1 MQAALNLATRQV
13 VLSATRVFVGV
24 AAEALFAVA
33 DDVTLPQY
41 RVLVLL
47 DDREPRT
54 MGALAEQ
61 LGVTPS
67 TATRVCD
74 RLTQKRLIVRRV
86 DESDR
91 RSVRVQLTKRGQRL
105 VDAVTREREAKIDE
119 ILERMSIAAKRR
131 LAAALNEFAAA
142 AGQSDD
148 DRAWTLGWSTGS
160 DDDNVKR
167 VLTRAG
173 GR

>member
-1 MQAALNLATRQV
+1 
-13 VLSATRVFVGV
+13 VFVGI

-47 DDREPRT
+47 DDREPWT

-61 LGVTPS
+61 LGVSPS

-74 RLTQKRLIVRRV
+74 RLTQKRLIARRV

-91 RSVRVQLTKRGQRL
+91 RSVRVELTKRGRRL
-105 VDAVTREREAKIDE
+105 VDEVTREREAKVDE

-131 LAAALNEFAAA
+131 LAAALKEFGAA
-142 AGQSDD
+142 AGRSD
-148 DRAWTLGWSTGS
+148 DRAWTLGWSAGS
-160 DDDNVKR
+160 DDGDNTKR
-167 VLTRAG
+167 LMTQVG